1 MTGEFRL
8 LKKVFFRIQWDVKQP
23 WKKEPAERRRGMN
36 WVTEPERKT
45 PVVGEVDLLVCGGG
59 FAGVSAAVCAARL
72 GAKVMLLEK
81 YGFLGGLVTSALV
94 ITTPPLDNGINL
106 EIGGRLKEQGVY
118 VPCRHSGEESEWLSM
133 HAIDPEFIKYE
144 FIHMLQ
150 ESRADFLFHVY
161 IAGTI
166 MEGQRIKG
174 VVMESK
180 AGRQAVLARM
190 VVDATGDAD
199 IAAFAGAPFRL
210 LKKPM
215 TMMFNMVGVDIPR
228 VLSEMGNWGNL
239 RRVVKEAIVQGT
251 LPFDLGIERE
261 FGAPGVHAEKLVY
274 DGEINVW
281 SGNLMGMDGTD
292 PRDLTQ
298 AEVITREH
306 AMRLARFLK
315 ENIPGFEKSR
325 IEMTSTQ
332 AGVRAT
338 RQIIGMASP
347 SGEEV
352 QKKIFADTVV
362 KPYTYKPMRL
372 PYGSILPQKVENL
385 LVAGRCL
392 SAEEEI
398 LGQLRLIPVCSATGQ
413 AAGTAAALALEQGK
427 APSELKIEMIQDT
440 LQAQGMDL
448 GLDSKP

>member
-1 MTGEFRL
+1 
-8 LKKVFFRIQWDVKQP
+8 
-23 WKKEPAERRRGMN
+23 
-36 WVTEPERKT
+36 
-45 PVVGEVDLLVCGGG
+45 
-59 FAGVSAAVCAARL
+59 
-72 GAKVMLLEK
+72 
-81 YGFLGGLVTSALV
+81 
-94 ITTPPLDNGINL
+94 
-106 EIGGRLKEQGVY
+106 
-118 VPCRHSGEESEWLSM
+118 
-133 HAIDPEFIKYE
+133 
-144 FIHMLQ
+144 
-150 ESRADFLFHVY
+150 
-161 IAGTI
+161 
-166 MEGQRIKG
+166 MEGQRIRG
-174 VVMESK
+174 IVMESK
-180 AGRQAVLARM
+180 AGRRAVLARM

-215 TMMFNMVGVDIPR
+215 TMMFNMAGVDIPR
-228 VLSEMGNWGNL
+228 VLEAMGNWGNL
-239 RRVVKEAIVQGT
+239 RKVVKEAIDRGA

-315 ENIPGFEKSR
+315 ENIPGFETSR

-338 RQIIGMASP
+338 RQIIGRASP

-352 QKKIFADTVV
+352 QKKVFADTVA

-427 APSELKIEMIQDT
+427 SPSELRIEEIQDA
-440 LQAQGMDL
+440 LRAQGMDL
-448 GLDSKP
+448 GLPAKP